1 MANILEEL
9 WRGNVLPYS
18 SIRHTPEMTQLLG
31 YISRHHEKLLNNL
44 TGELKETFEKFD
56 DCWSEYAELCDKEV
70 FIYAFRL
77 GMQIAI
83 AAIME
88 QEN

>member
-56 DCWSEYAELCDKEV
+56 DCWSEYASLAEEAI
-70 FIYAFRL
+70 FQYAFKL
-77 GMQIAI
+77 GMSLAI
-83 AAIME
+83 E
-88 QEN
+88 TLSERE